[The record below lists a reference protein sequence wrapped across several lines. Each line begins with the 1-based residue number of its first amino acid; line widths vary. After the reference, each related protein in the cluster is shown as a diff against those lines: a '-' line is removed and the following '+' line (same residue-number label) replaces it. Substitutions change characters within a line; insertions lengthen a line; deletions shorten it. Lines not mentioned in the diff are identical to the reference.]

1 MKAMIDDEA
10 GKMEIGY
17 MPVNKKEKEEGF
29 LSFEDGSGYPYEIIK
44 SDRRTMALQVKKGG
58 EVVVRIPKGLSFRS
72 GHELV
77 QKNKSWIYTHMKGIQ
92 ASLKKKEEFHWEDG
106 AKVLLWGKSYILRVV
121 SDYWRKSFRVSIR
134 EGELIL
140 AGPVEKQAGPEL
152 EMVIKEVMKL
162 FYRQEARKYLEKK
175 TAGWAADMKIGYS
188 RIAVR
193 DQATRWGSC
202 STKGNLN
209 FNWRLV
215 LLPEGLADYVV
226 VHELAHRIHMN
237 HSRAFWG
244 VVEGKLP
251 DYRLRRKLLK
261 SYEEE
266 IYGNY

>member
-1 MKAMIDDEA
+1 MPDAKIIIVMKADEDESNTKYAQGGLAVVTDFNNDNFQKHIDDTMRA
-10 GKMEIGY
+10 GDGE
-17 MPVNKKEKEEGF
+17 NKR
-29 LSFEDGSGYPYEIIK
+29 D
-44 SDRRTMALQVKKGG
+44 
-58 EVVVRIPKGLSFRS
+58 VV
-72 GHELV
+72 
-77 QKNKSWIYTHMKGIQ
+77 
-92 ASLKKKEEFHWEDG
+92 
-106 AKVLLWGKSYILRVV
+106 
-121 SDYWRKSFRVSIR
+121 
-134 EGELIL
+134 
-140 AGPVEKQAGPEL
+140 

-162 FYRQEARKYLEKK
+162 FYRQQARKYLEKK
-175 TAGWAADMKIGYS
+175 TAGWAADMKIGYG